1 MNKEDI
7 LVLDNVLPEVVNN
20 SFQQNITRLA
30 YILSMD
36 ILPNQMDNKGIMK
49 DENTFSSTQMVHR
62 VYLHNQPQKGPQNP
76 AIEPIKHSL
85 SEIVGKAGLLTK
97 DFDKVE
103 LLRAK
108 FNLMFPHPDFKEGQ
122 YNIAHI
128 DDEHEEH
135 LVCIYYPQDTD
146 GDTVLFNEFFNKDK
160 KPEKLTIAKRV
171 EPKANRCVIFNGW
184 RFHASSNPS
193 AYNNRIVL
201 NTNFRIVNNG

>member
-36 ILPNQMDNKGIMK
+36 ILPNQMDNKGIMN

-76 AIEPIKHSL
+76 AIEPVKHSL
-85 SEIVGKAGLLTK
+85 SEMVGKAGLLTK

-108 FNLMFPHPDFKEGQ
+108 FNLMFPHPDFKDGQ
-122 YNIAHI
+122 YNMAHI
-128 DDEHEEH
+128 DDEKEEH

-160 KPEKLTIAKRV
+160 KPEKLTIHKRV
-171 EPKANRCVIFNGW
+171 TPKANRCVIFNGW
-184 RFHASSNPS
+184 RFHASSNPVS
-193 AYNNRIVL
+193 YNKRIVL
-201 NTNFRIVNNG
+201 NTNFRITNNG

>member
-1 MNKEDI
+1 
-7 LVLDNVLPEVVNN
+7 
-20 SFQQNITRLA
+20 
-30 YILSMD
+30 
-36 ILPNQMDNKGIMK
+36 
-49 DENTFSSTQMVHR
+49 
-62 VYLHNQPQKGPQNP
+62 
-76 AIEPIKHSL
+76 
-85 SEIVGKAGLLTK
+85 
-97 DFDKVE
+97 